1 MRQTKRTAPL
11 MPKSPSADAVG
22 NCSKADAPSELL
34 DYRKLRKLPALDD
47 VFGKELTSGM
57 AVFNRGRKKVPG
69 ARPFGSELPVDP
81 AITEIIEQW
90 WPEIFDSTHGGCV
103 TVELEAGEKL
113 EKLCD
118 MFGVPL
124 KLKAHSAAVFGHAYD
139 IFVQSFGWDIK
150 NELSKPGY
158 TRKIKVYW
166 EPEWVDYIEAVAYQ
180 RREDVR
186 RLARKLG
193 VLRSGATY
201 PAKTIAGSFEAP
213 PEMNSVLDTLW
224 AIEDAMAN

>member
-1 MRQTKRTAPL
+1 MSAKKTPKTTQT
-11 MPKSPSADAVG
+11 ADA
-22 NCSKADAPSELL
+22 AL
-34 DYRKLRKLPALDD
+34 DYRKLRELPTLEDK
-47 VFGKELTSGM
+47 FGKELTTGM
-57 AVFNRGRKKVPG
+57 AVFNRGKRPPG

-81 AITEIIEQW
+81 AITELIEQW

-103 TVELEAGEKL
+103 TVEPEAGERL

-186 RLARKLG
+186 RLAKKLG
-193 VLRSGATY
+193 VLRSGTKY

-213 PEMNSVLDTLW
+213 LEMDSVLDTLW
-224 AIEDAMAN
+224 AIEDAKAPQ

>member
-1 MRQTKRTAPL
+1 MSAKKT
-11 MPKSPSADAVG
+11 PKTPQAADA
-22 NCSKADAPSELL
+22 AL
-34 DYRKLRKLPALDD
+34 DYRKLRELPTLEEK
-47 VFGKELTSGM
+47 FGKELTTGM
-57 AVFNRGRKKVPG
+57 AVFNRGKRPPG

-81 AITEIIEQW
+81 AITELIEQW

-103 TVELEAGEKL
+103 TVEPEAGERL

-118 MFGVPL
+118 MFGIPL

-186 RLARKLG
+186 RLAKKLG
-193 VLRSGATY
+193 VLRSGTTY

-213 PEMNSVLDTLW
+213 PEMGSVLDTLW
-224 AIEDAMAN
+224 AIEDAKAPQ